1 MYSFSR
7 HINFV
12 VLRLHLRPQ
21 KLSLRKLRFT
31 YFTLTIQ
38 GYIICDYTRARI
50 EPDEDIVVPDEKPFM
65 SRRGSENPEGIFY
78 ALKKEDDEGN
88 EPKIVQEHS
97 DVHPHSSSLEKYP
110 ETWVEEESASVHDAI
125 PNKHLRRMGENSHSG
140 ISVQSEFSQGHGYV
154 DMSASTDC
162 SGGPCFVKHKLVAT
176 ASLDSDTNTV
186 QLQGGSDDLN
196 RVLETAAESNNPA
209 LHQPALH
216 VLSSEPSE
224 DKQLSLRSP
233 SNIGGGEYRGLET
246 VL

>member
-1 MYSFSR
+1 M
-7 HINFV
+7 

-31 YFTLTIQ
+31 YFTLAVQ

-50 EPDEDIVVPDEKPFM
+50 EPDEDIVVPYEEPFM

-88 EPKIVQEHS
+88 EPKLVQNHS
-97 DVHPHSSSLEKYP
+97 DVHPHSSSLENYP
-110 ETWVEEESASVHDAI
+110 ETWVDEESASVHDAI
-125 PNKHLRRMGENSHSG
+125 PNKRLRRMGDSSHSG
-140 ISVQSEFSQGHGYV
+140 TSVQSEFSQGHGYV

-162 SGGPCFVKHKLVAT
+162 SGGTCFVKHKLVAT
-176 ASLDSDTNTV
+176 ASLDSDTNTI
-186 QLQGGSDDLN
+186 QLQSDDLN
-196 RVLETAAESNNPA
+196 RVLETAADNPA